1 MYLISL
7 NSNRKSA
14 HPPARDR
21 QQLAG
26 NTSPA
31 ATHALSLITLQRP
44 LLLLLLLLLH
54 SSITAIITAATKLL
68 DVHLT
73 GCLAADKILKANKKK
88 EFLVQFAWRDGL
100 PEFMQE

>member
-1 MYLISL
+1 VYLISL
-7 NSNRKSA
+7 NSNRKPA

-44 LLLLLLLLLH
+44 LLLLLH

-88 EFLVQFAWRDGL
+88 EFLVQFAWRDGF